1 MDSLTVQEFL
11 KVEFNGFGYGDG
23 YGYGDGDG
31 YGDGYG
37 SGDGYGFGP
46 GYGDGSGYGYGDGSG
61 SGYGSGSGSG
71 SGSGYGYGFG
81 SGDGYGDGSG
91 YGDGDGSGLKSLCG
105 EPVYMIDGVP
115 TIITG
120 LRGSV
125 AMGFIVMAD
134 LSKRRTFVVKGSG
147 KFAHGEDLH
156 AAQAALEE
164 KLFDDMPVEEKLE
177 AFREQFAPGEA
188 YTVADFYDWHHRL
201 TGSCTQGRDAFA
213 QDHGLSMSDAMTPEE
228 FIDLTKDAFGGRI
241 IRQLA
246 EHYGIDL

>member
-1 MDSLTVQEFL
+1 MDSLTVQDFL
-11 KVEFNGFGYGDG
+11 KVEFNGSGSG

-31 YGDGYG
+31 DGDGSGFGYGSGSGFGYG
-37 SGDGYGFGP
+37 SGDG
-46 GYGDGSGYGYGDGSG
+46 D
-61 SGYGSGSGSG
+61 GYGSGSGSG
-71 SGSGYGYGFG
+71 YGFG
-81 SGDGYGDGSG
+81 SGSDSGSGSGSGFGYSDGSG
-91 YGDGDGSGLKSLCG
+91 FGSGSGSGLKSLCG
-105 EPVYMIDGVP
+105 ESVYMIDGVP

-125 AMGFIVMAD
+125 AMGFIVMTD
-134 LSKRRTFVVKGSG
+134 LSKRRTFIVKGGG

-177 AFREQFAPGEA
+177 AFREQFTPGEA

-213 QDHGLSMSDAMTPEE
+213 QDYELSMNDAMTPEE

-246 EHYGIDL
+246 KHYGIDL

>member
-11 KVEFNGFGYGDG
+11 KVEFNGDGYGAGYGDG
-23 YGYGDGDG
+23 DGSGDGYGAGDGAGDGSGDGSGYGDG

-37 SGDGYGFGP
+37 AGSGS
-46 GYGDGSGYGYGDGSG
+46 GSGYGYGDGSG
-61 SGYGSGSGSG
+61 
-71 SGSGYGYGFG
+71 
-81 SGDGYGDGSG
+81 
-91 YGDGDGSGLKSLCG
+91 LKTLCG

-134 LSKRRTFVVKGSG
+134 LSKRRTFVVKGGG
-147 KFAHGEDLH
+147 KLAHGEDLH

>member
-1 MDSLTVQEFL
+1 
-11 KVEFNGFGYGDG
+11 
-23 YGYGDGDG
+23 
-31 YGDGYG
+31 
-37 SGDGYGFGP
+37 
-46 GYGDGSGYGYGDGSG
+46 
-61 SGYGSGSGSG
+61 
-71 SGSGYGYGFG
+71 
-81 SGDGYGDGSG
+81 
-91 YGDGDGSGLKSLCG
+91 
-105 EPVYMIDGVP
+105 MIDGVP

-120 LRGSV
+120 IHGSV
-125 AMGFIVMAD
+125 AMGYIVMAD
-134 LSKRRTFVVKGSG
+134 LSKRKTFVVKGGG

-177 AFREQFAPGEA
+177 AFREQFTPGGA

-213 QDHGLSMSDAMTPEE
+213 QDHELRMSDAMTPEE

>member
-11 KVEFNGFGYGDG
+11 KVEFNG
-23 YGYGDGDG
+23 
-31 YGDGYG
+31 
-37 SGDGYGFGP
+37 SGD
-46 GYGDGSGYGYGDGSG
+46 
-61 SGYGSGSGSG
+61 
-71 SGSGYGYGFG
+71 G

-91 YGDGDGSGLKSLCG
+91 DGYGYGSGYGDGSGDGYGDGSGDGSGDGDGYGDGSGDGYGDGSGLKSLCG

-125 AMGFIVMAD
+125 AMGFIVMTD
-134 LSKRRTFVVKGSG
+134 LSKRKTFVVKGGG

-164 KLFDDMPVEEKLE
+164 KLFDDMPIEEKLE
-177 AFREQFAPGEA
+177 AFREKFTPGEA

-213 QDHGLSMSDAMTPEE
+213 QDHELNMNDAMTPEE

>member
-11 KVEFNGFGYGDG
+11 KVDF
-23 YGYGDGDG
+23 
-31 YGDGYG
+31 
-37 SGDGYGFGP
+37 
-46 GYGDGSGYGYGDGSG
+46 SGYGYGDGSG
-61 SGYGSGSGSG
+61 Y
-71 SGSGYGYGFG
+71 GSGYGDGDGSGDGSGDGDGYGDG
-81 SGDGYGDGSG
+81 SGDGYGDG
-91 YGDGDGSGLKSLCG
+91 YGSGLKSLCG

-125 AMGFIVMAD
+125 AMGFIVMTD
-134 LSKRRTFVVKGSG
+134 LSKRKTFVVKGGG

-164 KLFDDMPVEEKLE
+164 KLFDDMPIEEKLE
-177 AFREQFAPGEA
+177 AFREKFTPGEA

-213 QDHGLSMSDAMTPEE
+213 QDHELNMNDAMTPEE

>member
-11 KVEFNGFGYGDG
+11 KVEFNGYG
-23 YGYGDGDG
+23 YGYG
-31 YGDGYG
+31 YGYG
-37 SGDGYGFGP
+37 SGDGSGYGYGYGY
-46 GYGDGSGYGYGDGSG
+46 GYGDGSGYGSG
-61 SGYGSGSGSG
+61 SGYG
-71 SGSGYGYGFG
+71 
-81 SGDGYGDGSG
+81 
-91 YGDGDGSGLKSLCG
+91 LKTLCG

-120 LRGSV
+120 IRGSV
-125 AMGFIVMAD
+125 AMGFIVMTD
-134 LSKRRTFVVKGSG
+134 LSKRKTFVVKGGG

-177 AFREQFAPGEA
+177 AFREQFTPGEA

-228 FIDLTKDAFGGRI
+228 FINLTKDAFGGRI

-246 EHYGIDL
+246 EHYGINL

>member
-11 KVEFNGFGYGDG
+11 KVEFNGDGSGDGSGSGYGDGSGDG

-31 YGDGYG
+31 SG
-37 SGDGYGFGP
+37 S
-46 GYGDGSGYGYGDGSG
+46 GYGDGSGYGYGDSDGDGSG
-61 SGYGSGSGSG
+61 DGY
-71 SGSGYGYGFG
+71 GSGYGYGY
-81 SGDGYGDGSG
+81 GY
-91 YGDGDGSGLKSLCG
+91 GLKSLCG

-125 AMGFIVMAD
+125 AMGFIVMTD
-134 LSKRRTFVVKGSG
+134 LSKRKTFVVKGGG

-156 AAQAALEE
+156 AAQTALEE

-177 AFREQFAPGEA
+177 AFREQFTPGEA

-213 QDHGLSMSDAMTPEE
+213 QDHELSMNDAMTPEE

>member
-1 MDSLTVQEFL
+1 MDSLTVQDFL
-11 KVEFNGFGYGDG
+11 KVEFNGHGYGDGDGSGSGYGYGDGDGDGDGYGSGSGYGYGDG
-23 YGYGDGDG
+23 YGYG
-31 YGDGYG
+31 Y
-37 SGDGYGFGP
+37 
-46 GYGDGSGYGYGDGSG
+46 GYGYGF
-61 SGYGSGSGSG
+61 G
-71 SGSGYGYGFG
+71 SGSGYGYGYG

-134 LSKRRTFVVKGSG
+134 LSKRKTFVVKGGG

-164 KLFDDMPVEEKLE
+164 KLFDDMPVEEKLD
-177 AFREQFAPGEA
+177 AFREQFTPGEA

-213 QDHGLSMSDAMTPEE
+213 QDHELRMSDAMTPEE

-246 EHYGIDL
+246 EYYGIDL

>member
-11 KVEFNGFGYGDG
+11 KVEFNG
-23 YGYGDGDG
+23 YGY
-31 YGDGYG
+31 
-37 SGDGYGFGP
+37 
-46 GYGDGSGYGYGDGSG
+46 
-61 SGYGSGSGSG
+61 
-71 SGSGYGYGFG
+71 G

-91 YGDGDGSGLKSLCG
+91 DGDGYGSGYGSGDGDGYGYGSGYGLKSLCG

-125 AMGFIVMAD
+125 AMGFIVMTD
-134 LSKRRTFVVKGSG
+134 LSKRRTFVVKGGG

-164 KLFDDMPVEEKLE
+164 KLFDDMPIEEKLE
-177 AFREQFAPGEA
+177 AFREQFTPGEA

-213 QDHGLSMSDAMTPEE
+213 QDHELGMNDAMTPEE